1 MYDTGALGTFT
12 VICNHHLYLVSKHI
26 HHPERKLLIHEK
38 ETLISHSPFLQPP
51 ATTNWLSARMSSP
64 TLVISYK
71 GSHIMRVPLSLL
83 SLRIM
88 FSGFIV
94 LSCVSV
100 PHSSFLL
107 NNILVWALP
116 HFDYPFISWR
126 TFELF
131 PPFVSDE
138 WIMLLWTFTYKYLCE
153 SACMLS
159 LFSRVQLFAILWT
172 VAHQAPLPMGFSRQ
186 E

>member
-88 FSGFIV
+88 FSGFI
-94 LSCVSV
+94 CVCV
-100 PHSSFLL
+100 KVHG
-107 NNILVWALP
+107 ILQARIL
-116 HFDYPFISWR
+116 
-126 TFELF
+126 
-131 PPFVSDE
+131 E
-138 WIMLLWTFTYKYLCE
+138 WIAFPFSKESSQPRVRTQISRIAGRFFT
-153 SACMLS
+153 S
-159 LFSRVQLFAILWT
+159 
-172 VAHQAPLPMGFSRQ
+172 
-186 E
+186 